1 MLKVGIIGSCVT
13 RDAFEVTNNVYDVKG
28 AYFPRASL
36 ISLMSKEV
44 EPSPTLINIEKQWV
58 KWVLNNDYNK
68 STLQQLKSISPDL
81 ICIDLIDERYDLVSI
96 NDSYLTRSDELVKY
110 IVDVNNVSIEKILKM
125 GCAETEAIFFEK
137 AVCFCEKINNLFPGV
152 LVVIHEARYSDYYL
166 ENGNIQK
173 FSEERRFLN
182 ALTNAR
188 LNIYYELLKEKIK
201 NSISIRLD
209 EQYVV
214 SCKEHKWG
222 LSPFHYINDYYVE
235 FINKLNTI
243 SIK

>member
-1 MLKVGIIGSCVT
+1 
-13 RDAFEVTNNVYDVKG
+13 
-28 AYFPRASL
+28 
-36 ISLMSKEV
+36 
-44 EPSPTLINIEKQWV
+44 
-58 KWVLNNDYNK
+58 
-68 STLQQLKSISPDL
+68 
-81 ICIDLIDERYDLVSI
+81 
-96 NDSYLTRSDELVKY
+96 
-110 IVDVNNVSIEKILKM
+110 
-125 GCAETEAIFFEK
+125 
-137 AVCFCEKINNLFPGV
+137 
-152 LVVIHEARYSDYYL
+152 
-166 ENGNIQK
+166 NIQK

>member
-110 IVDVNNVSIEKILKM
+110 IVDVNNVSIEKILKR

-182 ALTNAR
+182 ALTNA
-188 LNIYYELLKEKIK
+188 
-201 NSISIRLD
+201 
-209 EQYVV
+209 
-214 SCKEHKWG
+214 
-222 LSPFHYINDYYVE
+222 
-235 FINKLNTI
+235 
-243 SIK
+243 

>member
-96 NDSYLTRSDELVKY
+96 NDSYLRSDELLKY
-110 IVDVNNVSIEKILKM
+110 IVDVNNVSYREDIKR
-125 GCAETEAIFFEK
+125 GCVQVIF
-137 AVCFCEKINNLFPGV
+137 L
-152 LVVIHEARYSDYYL
+152 
-166 ENGNIQK
+166 
-173 FSEERRFLN
+173 RRQF
-182 ALTNAR
+182 
-188 LNIYYELLKEKIK
+188 
-201 NSISIRLD
+201 
-209 EQYVV
+209 V
-214 SCKEHKWG
+214 S
-222 LSPFHYINDYYVE
+222 VRR
-235 FINKLNTI
+235 
-243 SIK
+243 